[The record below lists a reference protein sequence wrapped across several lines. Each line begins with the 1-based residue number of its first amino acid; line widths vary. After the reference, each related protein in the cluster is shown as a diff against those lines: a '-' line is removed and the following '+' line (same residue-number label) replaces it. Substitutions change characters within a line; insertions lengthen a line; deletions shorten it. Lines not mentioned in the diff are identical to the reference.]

1 MVVINENDLGHNK
14 IVEPVEKEKNEEEK
28 AEATEE
34 FNQKHKDGE
43 NPMETMMMSM
53 YMLGAL
59 QYMESLSPSEV
70 NDIAMQIAIQ
80 GMSGISPEKKG
91 YRIPAIKDKEF
102 GGYEFLAYYYVSW
115 AIAHPHKV
123 DSLHLPFKTA
133 YEAALQ
139 MYNNKK
145 GQQ

>member
-1 MVVINENDLGHNK
+1 MEVMNENDLKHHT
-14 IVEPVEKEKNEEEK
+14 IVETPEPEKTEEEK
-28 AEATEE
+28 AEATTE
-34 FNQKHKDGE
+34 FNQNHKDGE

-59 QYMESLSPSEV
+59 RYMETLTASEI

-80 GMSGISPEKKG
+80 GLNGISPEKKG

-115 AIAHPHKV
+115 AKAYPEKLE
-123 DSLHLPFKTA
+123 SLRLPFSKA
-133 YEAALQ
+133 YATALQ
-139 MYNNKK
+139 MYNK
-145 GQQ
+145 

>member
-1 MVVINENDLGHNK
+1 
-14 IVEPVEKEKNEEEK
+14 
-28 AEATEE
+28 
-34 FNQKHKDGE
+34 
-43 NPMETMMMSM
+43 
-53 YMLGAL
+53 
-59 QYMESLSPSEV
+59 MESLSPSEV

-123 DSLHLPFKTA
+123 DSLRLPFKTA
-133 YEAALQ
+133 YEAALK
-139 MYNNKK
+139 MYNDKK